1 MRRSTFTSVKKLLR
15 QRPLP
20 LGELVAA
27 IQRDPALASFVLRA
41 ASGERSMLPPPDLES
56 SILLLGA
63 EGVRG
68 ALERAARSR
77 RRRPKPK
84 GASAGRP
91 PHPDQKKLRGLQKAL
106 AVDRYRVDPRS
117 IAAAM
122 MRELERS

>member
-27 IQRDPALASFVLRA
+27 IQRDPALASLVLRA
-41 ASGERSMLPPPDLES
+41 ASGERSMLPPDLES

-68 ALERAARSR
+68 ALKRAARSR

-84 GASAGRP
+84 GASGGRP
-91 PHPDQKKLRGLQKAL
+91 PHPDQKKLRVLQKAL